1 MSSKRSSNL
10 FGDIIEAVKPH
21 SAASGHSAT
30 ALPHDFSTGGFD
42 SSEKSYEDFHTI
54 IDSVPI
60 PTAEQ
65 LAIMKTR
72 SDSNNFGA
80 LQMNSQK
87 TDWARRYV
95 IEVDGRICSSSG
107 QYKNDLIP
115 LKLNMDRNL
124 VSESS

>member
-1 MSSKRSSNL
+1 MSSERPFNL
-10 FGDIIEAVKPH
+10 VGDRIEVVKPH
-21 SAASGHSAT
+21 SAASGYSAT
-30 ALPHDFSTGGFD
+30 SIPHDFFQGVFD

-54 IDSVPI
+54 IDSIPI

-87 TDWARRYV
+87 TDWAQGYV
-95 IEVDGRICSSSG
+95 IEVDGSIKSSSD
-107 QYKNDLIP
+107 QYKDDLIP
-115 LKLNMDRNL
+115 LRLNIDRDL
-124 VSESS
+124 VSES

>member
-1 MSSKRSSNL
+1 MAMSSKRSFNL
-10 FGDIIEAVKPH
+10 FGEAVKPY
-21 SAASGHSAT
+21 SAASGYNAT
-30 ALPHDFSTGGFD
+30 ALPHDISPGIFD

-54 IDSVPI
+54 IDSIPV

-87 TDWARRYV
+87 TDWAQGYV
-95 IEVDGRICSSSG
+95 IEVDGSIDASSD
-107 QYKNDLIP
+107 QYKDDLIP
-115 LKLNMDRNL
+115 LRLNIDRDL
-124 VSESS
+124 VSES